1 MAAGSEVARAVV
13 TLIPSMQGSQAAIT
27 KELTGVS
34 TTVGKT
40 AGNAVGN
47 SMVSSISSTMSSA
60 GKTLT
65 KGVTVPLAAIG
76 TASVLAFK
84 EVDAGLDIIT
94 TKTGASGEALEEM
107 GGIMENLATSIPT
120 SFEEAGAAIGEVN
133 TRFKLTGNDLKD
145 LSGKFIKFAN

>member
-34 TTVGKT
+34 TTAGKT

-60 GKTLT
+60 GSRTNGCKRDRHTL
-65 KGVTVPLAAIG
+65 GQRLAG
-76 TASVLAFK
+76 RTHS
-84 EVDAGLDIIT
+84 
-94 TKTGASGEALEEM
+94 
-107 GGIMENLATSIPT
+107 
-120 SFEEAGAAIGEVN
+120 
-133 TRFKLTGNDLKD
+133 R
-145 LSGKFIKFAN
+145 